1 MPVMCAPPPP
11 LTPCNAATDGLP
23 SNTPSFGTRAT
34 SCPSC
39 AARAHP
45 SERALNVCARPTRN
59 KQFTSNADTTTAATI
74 TTTTANIT
82 TTINTIITAST
93 AVANITTTPIINI
106 TTTTT
111 TTTTTSVTRHHH

>member
-11 LTPCNAATDGLP
+11 LTPCNAATEGLP
-23 SNTPSFGTRAT
+23 SNGPSIGTRARL
-34 SCPSC
+34 CPSC

-45 SERALNVCARPTRN
+45 SERALNVCARPTRK

-74 TTTTANIT
+74 TTTSANIT
-82 TTINTIITAST
+82 TTINTIITTRT

-111 TTTTTSVTRHHH
+111 TTTSATRHHH

>member
-11 LTPCNAATDGLP
+11 LTPCNAATERLP
-23 SNTPSFGTRAT
+23 SNAPSNRTRAT
-34 SCPSC
+34 LCPSC

-45 SERALNVCARPTRN
+45 SERVLNVCARPTRN

-82 TTINTIITAST
+82 TTINNIITAST
-93 AVANITTTPIINI
+93 AVASITTTPIINI

-111 TTTTTSVTRHHH
+111 TTTTSATRHHH